1 MKLRRSKKRRKGMS
15 TFKAGLIGI
24 VLVAVVSYLAY
35 TKFANPFASKYTIH
49 ATFANANGLQPGS
62 LVRIA
67 GVNVGTVTAV
77 SQEPGCKSVS
87 TTQNACQAADVT
99 MNVSN
104 QGLPIHDDATFAIR
118 PRIFLEG
125 NFFVDVSPGTPQA
138 PVASNDHTFPIQQ
151 GVEPVQFDQVL
162 TGLQGDTRQN
172 LQALLQQYGKAVKEG
187 GPSFNKS
194 IQYWLPAYE
203 YSSIVAHDALGL
215 QPHDL
220 SNYIAAQGQVAGAL
234 DTHPQNLENL
244 ITDFNTTANAFARE
258 NTSLEQTVAELPKTL
273 GAAIPAFNALNAAFP
288 PLRAFARALVPGVK
302 STGPMV
308 DASLPF
314 VTQLND
320 LVQPAE
326 LRGLTADLRP
336 TVPALAKL
344 TKDTIPLMKNEVRP
358 AASCVANV
366 IYPWSQLTV
375 PDSNFNASNGFP
387 SRKVY
392 VEAVDYLPGL
402 AGESRDFDANGPYIR
417 ILGTGGT
424 LTYSL
429 QPGMFGQALTK
440 LDAVQPEVPPGGKRP
455 PYKETVPCETQQP
468 ISNLATPTSGPIQQ
482 TNTSSSPA
490 SKARWAGANQNA
502 LPALAQAASASGLKL
517 NTSDMS
523 GGSAKSG
530 SGSGSGS
537 GAGSGASGTGGGQGG
552 AAGGSGGPLSGAAN
566 DVGQAI
572 AGVLKGS

>member
-1 MKLRRSKKRRKGMS
+1 
-15 TFKAGLIGI
+15 
-24 VLVAVVSYLAY
+24 
-35 TKFANPFASKYTIH
+35 
-49 ATFANANGLQPGS
+49 
-62 LVRIA
+62 
-67 GVNVGTVTAV
+67 
-77 SQEPGCKSVS
+77 
-87 TTQNACQAADVT
+87 
-99 MNVSN
+99 MNITN
-104 QGLPIHDDATFAIR
+104 EGLPIHDDATFAIR

-125 NFFVDVSPGTPQA
+125 NFFVDVSPGTPEA
-138 PVASNDHTFPIQQ
+138 PVAPDNHTFPIQQ

-162 TGLQGDTRQN
+162 TGLQDNTRQN
-172 LQALLQQYGKAVKEG
+172 LQTLLQQYGKAVKQG

-203 YSSIVAHDALGL
+203 YSSIVAHDALGI

-220 SNYIAAQGQVAGAL
+220 SNYIAAQGDVSGAF

-258 NTSLEQTVAELPKTL
+258 NTALEQTVGELPRTL
-273 GAAIPAFNALNAAFP
+273 SAAIPAFNALNAAFP

-320 LVQPAE
+320 LVQPSE

-344 TKDTIPLMKNEVRP
+344 TKDTIPLMRNEVRP
-358 AASCVANV
+358 TASCVVNV

-387 SRKVY
+387 PRKVY

-402 AGESRDFDANGPYIR
+402 AGESRNFDANGPYIR

-429 QPGMFGQALTK
+429 QPGLFGQALTK
-440 LDAVQPEVPPGGKRP
+440 LDAVQPQVPPGGKRP
-455 PYKETVPCETQQP
+455 PYEETVPCETQKP
-468 ISNLATPTSGPIQQ
+468 ITNLATPSSGPIQQ
-482 TNTSSSPA
+482 TNTAVSAPA
-490 SKARWAGANQNA
+490 AKARWQGVSQNA
-502 LPALAQAASASGLKL
+502 LTGLAQVASAAGLKL
-517 NTSDMS
+517 NSSDMS
-523 GGSAKSG
+523 GSSGSGSGSGG

-537 GAGSGASGTGGGQGG
+537 GGSGS
-552 AAGGSGGPLSGAAN
+552 SGGPGGLPAVPNS
-566 DVGQAI
+566 VGQAI
-572 AGVLKGS
+572 AGVLKTS

>member
-1 MKLRRSKKRRKGMS
+1 
-15 TFKAGLIGI
+15 
-24 VLVAVVSYLAY
+24 
-35 TKFANPFASKYTIH
+35 
-49 ATFANANGLQPGS
+49 
-62 LVRIA
+62 
-67 GVNVGTVTAV
+67 
-77 SQEPGCKSVS
+77 
-87 TTQNACQAADVT
+87 
-99 MNVSN
+99 
-104 QGLPIHDDATFAIR
+104 
-118 PRIFLEG
+118 
-125 NFFVDVSPGTPQA
+125 
-138 PVASNDHTFPIQQ
+138 
-151 GVEPVQFDQVL
+151 FDQVL
-162 TGLQGDTRQN
+162 TGLQDNTRQN
-172 LQALLQQYGKAVKEG
+172 LQTLLQQYGKAVKQG
-187 GPSFNKS
+187 GPAFNKS
-194 IQYWLPAYE
+194 VQYWLPAYE
-203 YSSIVAHDALGL
+203 YSSIVAHDALAI

-273 GAAIPAFNALNAAFP
+273 GAAIPPSNALNAAFP
-288 PLRAFARALVPGVK
+288 PLRAFARALIPGVK

-358 AASCVANV
+358 AASCVVNV

-375 PDSNFNASNGFP
+375 PDSHFNASNGFP
-387 SRKVY
+387 SRKVD
-392 VEAVDYLPGL
+392 VEAVDYRPGL

-429 QPGMFGQALTK
+429 QPGLFGQALSK
-440 LDAVQPEVPPGGKRP
+440 LDAVQPEGPPGGRRP
-455 PYKETVPCETQQP
+455 PYNETAPCESQRP
-468 ISNLATPTSGPIQQ
+468 ITNLATPTSGPISQ
-482 TNTSSSPA
+482 TGTSTSAA
-490 SKARWAGANQNA
+490 SKARWHGATQNA
-502 LPALAQAASASGLKL
+502 VPALAAIAHASGLKL
-517 NTSDMS
+517 NTADMS
-523 GGSAKSG
+523 GGAKSAGSGSGSGGSGSGSSG

-537 GAGSGASGTGGGQGG
+537 GGA
-552 AAGGSGGPLSGAAN
+552 LSGAAHR
-566 DVGQAI
+566 VRAGH
-572 AGVLKGS
+572 AGVVE

>member
-1 MKLRRSKKRRKGMS
+1 MRFGRKKKRRNGMS
-15 TFKAGLIGI
+15 KFKAGLIGI
-24 VLVAVVSYLAY
+24 VLIAVFSYAAY
-35 TKFANPFASKYTIH
+35 TKFANPFAHKYTVH

-67 GVNVGTVTAV
+67 GVNVGTVAAV
-77 SQEPGCKSVS
+77 SQEPGCKSAS
-87 TTQNACQAADVT
+87 TTQSACQAADVT
-99 MNVSN
+99 MNITN

-125 NFFVDVSPGTPQA
+125 NFFVDISPGTPQA
-138 PVASNDHTFPIQQ
+138 PVANDGHTFAIQQ

-162 TGLQGDTRQN
+162 TGLQANTRQN
-172 LQALLQQYGKAVKEG
+172 LQTLLQQYGKAVKVG

-194 IQYWLPAYE
+194 IQYWMPAYE
-203 YSSIVAHDALGL
+203 YSSIVAHDALGI

-220 SNYIAAQGQVAGAL
+220 SNYIAAQGQVSGAV

-258 NTSLEQTVAELPKTL
+258 NTSLEQTVAQLPKTL
-273 GAAIPAFNALNAAFP
+273 SAAIPAFNALNAAFP
-288 PLRAFARALVPGVK
+288 PLRAFARALIPGVK

-320 LVQPAE
+320 LVQPSE

-344 TKDTIPLMKNEVRP
+344 TLNTIPLMKNEVRP
-358 AASCVANV
+358 TASCVANV

-375 PDSNFNASNGFP
+375 PDNNFNASNGFP

-392 VEAVDYLPGL
+392 IEAVDYLPGL

-429 QPGMFGQALTK
+429 QPGLFGQSLTK
-440 LDAVQPEVPPGGKRP
+440 IDAVQPQVPPGGKRP
-455 PYKETVPCETQQP
+455 PYEETIPCETQKT
-468 ISNLATPTSGPIQQ
+468 ITDLSTPSSGPIQQ
-482 TNTSSSPA
+482 TNTGTSAPA
-490 SKARWAGANQNA
+490 SSARWQGATQNA
-502 LPALAQAASASGLKL
+502 VSALAQIAGASGLKL
-517 NTSDMS
+517 NTSQMS
-523 GGSAKSG
+523 TGGAKSG
-530 SGSGSGS
+530 SGGSGSGGSGAGGS
-537 GAGSGASGTGGGQGG
+537 GAGSGGS
-552 AAGGSGGPLSGAAN
+552 GSGGNPISQASDA
-566 DVGQAI
+566 VGQAI
-572 AGVLKGS
+572 SGVIKSS

>member
-1 MKLRRSKKRRKGMS
+1 MRLRRSKKRRKGMS
-15 TFKAGLIGI
+15 KFKAGLIGI
-24 VLVAVVSYLAY
+24 VLIAVFSYAAY
-35 TKFANPFASKYTIH
+35 TKFANPFAHKYTIH

-62 LVRIA
+62 FVRIA
-67 GVNVGTVTAV
+67 GVNVGTVASV
-77 SQEPGCKSVS
+77 SQEPGCKSAS
-87 TTQNACQAADVT
+87 TTQSACQAADVT

-125 NFFVDVSPGTPQA
+125 NFFVDVSPGTPEA
-138 PVASNDHTFPIQQ
+138 PVASNGHTFPIQQ

-162 TGLQGDTRQN
+162 TGLQGDTRKN
-172 LQALLQQYGKAVKEG
+172 LQTLLQQYGKAVKQG

-194 IQYWLPAYE
+194 VQYWLPAYE
-203 YSSIVAHDALGL
+203 YSSIVAHDALGI

-344 TKDTIPLMKNEVRP
+344 TEDTIPLMKDEVRP

-387 SRKVY
+387 PRKVY

-402 AGESRDFDANGPYIR
+402 AGESRDFDANGPYVR

-429 QPGMFGQALTK
+429 QPGLLGQSLSP
-440 LDAVQPEVPPGGKRP
+440 LQGEQPQPPPGEKP
-455 PYKETVPCETQQP
+455 PPLEPNVPCETQPP
-468 ISNLATPTSGPIQQ
+468 ITDLSTPTGGPPQQMSSNLSAPGASLRWTSAAAAAIPQVR
-482 TNTSSSPA
+482 T
-490 SKARWAGANQNA
+490 
-502 LPALAQAASASGLKL
+502 LASASGLGLGTTAMPALKAASTNTAASKL
-517 NTSDMS
+517 PR
-523 GGSAKSG
+523 SAK
-530 SGSGSGS
+530 
-537 GAGSGASGTGGGQGG
+537 
-552 AAGGSGGPLSGAAN
+552 
-566 DVGQAI
+566 
-572 AGVLKGS
+572 

>member
-1 MKLRRSKKRRKGMS
+1 MRRKGKKRRTGMS
-15 TFKAGLIGI
+15 TFTAGLIGI
-24 VLVAVVSYLAY
+24 VVVVVVSYLAY
-35 TKFANPFASKYTIH
+35 TKFANPFAHKYTVH

-67 GVNVGTVTAV
+67 GVNVGTVSSV
-77 SQEPGCKSVS
+77 SQEPGCKSAS
-87 TTQNACQAADVT
+87 TTQSACQAADVT
-99 MNVSN
+99 INITN
-104 QGLPIHDDATFAIR
+104 EGLPIHDDATFAIR

-125 NFFVDVSPGTPQA
+125 NFFVDVSPGTPSA
-138 PVASNDHTFPIQQ
+138 PGARDGHTFPIQQ

-162 TGLQGDTRQN
+162 TGLQDNTRQN
-172 LQALLQQYGKAVKEG
+172 LQTLLQQYGTAVKRG

-203 YSSIVAHDALGL
+203 YSSIVGHDALGI

-220 SNYIAAQGQVAGAL
+220 SNYIAAQGEVSGAF

-244 ITDFNTTANAFARE
+244 ITDFNTTANAFARQ
-258 NTSLEQTVAELPKTL
+258 NKALEQTVLQLPQTL
-273 GAAIPAFNALNAAFP
+273 SAAMPAFNALNAAFP

-320 LVQPAE
+320 LVQPSE

-344 TKDTIPLMKNEVRP
+344 TKDTIPLMRNEVRP
-358 AASCVANV
+358 TASCVANV

-375 PDSNFNASNGFP
+375 PDPNFNASNGFP
-387 SRKVY
+387 PRKVY

-402 AGESRDFDANGPYIR
+402 AGESRNFDANGPYIR

-429 QPGMFGQALTK
+429 QPGLFGQSLTK
-440 LDAVQPEVPPGGKRP
+440 LDAVQPQVPPGGKRP

-468 ISNLATPTSGPIQQ
+468 ITDLSTPSSGPIQQ
-482 TNTSSSPA
+482 TNAGTSAPGA
-490 SKARWAGANQNA
+490 QARWKGATQNA
-502 LPALAQAASASGLKL
+502 VPALQEIAAASGLKL
-517 NTSDMS
+517 NTSQMS
-523 GGSAKSG
+523 GGSSK
-530 SGSGSGS
+530 
-537 GAGSGASGTGGGQGG
+537 SGASGSSGGAGASGGGG
-552 AAGGSGGPLSGAAN
+552 GGSGGGNPISQAGNA
-566 DVGQAI
+566 VGQAI
-572 AGVLKGS
+572 AGVLKSP